1 MSYERAI
8 KRASACRPIQSHFSF
23 TLLNSQHIANTTSI
37 LLFSPEK
44 KGKMPPCFIRVQEHL
59 CDTMKVFETLEAP
72 TLAPACLNG
81 CCAH

>member
-8 KRASACRPIQSHFSF
+8 KRASGYRPIRSHFSF
-23 TLLNSQHIANTTSI
+23 TLFDSLHIANTTSI
-37 LLFSPEK
+37 LLSSPEK
-44 KGKMPPCFIRVQEHL
+44 KGKMPPRFIRVQEHL

-72 TLAPACLNG
+72 TSAPACLNG